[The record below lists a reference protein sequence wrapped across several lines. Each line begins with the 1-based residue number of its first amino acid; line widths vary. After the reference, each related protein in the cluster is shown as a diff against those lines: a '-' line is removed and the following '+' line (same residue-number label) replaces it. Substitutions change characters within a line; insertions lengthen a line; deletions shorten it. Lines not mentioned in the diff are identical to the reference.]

1 MKKEIDIA
9 FELLRAALEN
19 NGGQTTLNSQFLT
32 LNSHDWWSLFRL
44 LQRNHVAALCFEAA
58 AATDIPRE
66 VKIPWL
72 AEADKA
78 EEWHRF
84 QHEVQ
89 DEIVEVM
96 AKRGIET
103 LVLKGTHVAQYYPR
117 PELREFGDLDLYF
130 YDKHDEADRVA
141 REVLK
146 VDVSNDAHHHTKYNY
161 RGVTVESHYDFV
173 NTHYPPSN
181 RRYEAL
187 LKELVG
193 NNCLTDSKSQSLKDS
208 KTQGLKD
215 STAQDQLSTF
225 EILFLLRHMACHFAS
240 SRITLRDLV
249 DWTLTCRALQDKV
262 DWPLVEKTVSDY
274 GMTEFVSALN
284 TIAQQRLG
292 AQILC
297 HPATKSPSH
306 PDSMSRGMPSA
317 LPTSLDVSM
326 SQKLERDIVYGS
338 PETDD
343 KNADGLGRLTWKM
356 RRWNALAWKRK
367 MVYSDSPATLWFAN
381 LTSHAEKPRS
391 ILHKQ

>member
-1 MKKEIDIA
+1 M
-9 FELLRAALEN
+9 
-19 NGGQTTLNSQFLT
+19 
-32 LNSHDWWSLFRL
+32 
-44 LQRNHVAALCFEAA
+44 LQRNHLVALTAETVAAL
-58 AATDIPRE
+58 DVPRE

-78 EEWHRF
+78 ERWHRY
-84 QHEVQ
+84 QQEVQ
-89 DEIVEVM
+89 QDIIDTM
-96 AKRGIET
+96 ARHGIET
-103 LVLKGTHVAQYYPR
+103 LVLKGTHIAQYYPQ

-146 VDVSNDAHHHTKYNY
+146 VDVSNDAHHHSKYNY

-215 STAQDQLSTF
+215 STAQGQLSTF

-249 DWTLTCRALQDKV
+249 DWTLTCRVLQDKV
-262 DWPLVEKTVSDY
+262 DWPVVDRTASGY
-274 GMTEFVSALN
+274 GMAEFVSALN
-284 TIAQQRLG
+284 TIAEQRLG
-292 AQILC
+292 TQPPS
-297 HPATKSPSH
+297 HPVTQSPSH
-306 PDSMSRGMPSA
+306 LDSMSRC
-317 LPTSLDVSM
+317 LDVSM
-326 SQKLERDIVYGS
+326 SQKLERDLVYGS

-343 KNADGLGRLTWKM
+343 KNTDGLARLVWKQ

-367 MVYSDSPATLWFAN
+367 MVFNDSPATLWFAS

>member
-1 MKKEIDIA
+1 MTEMQLAYNMLK
-9 FELLRAALEN
+9 AALDGSKPCLGIELPDTN
-19 NGGQTTLNSQFLT
+19 
-32 LNSHDWWSLFRL
+32 HWWSLFRL
-44 LQRNHVAALCFEAA
+44 LQRNRVAALCFEAA
-58 AATDIPRE
+58 TATDIPRE

-146 VDVSNDAHHHTKYNY
+146 VEVSNDAHHHSKYNY

-181 RRYEAL
+181 RRYEMM
-187 LKELVG
+187 LKQLV
-193 NNCLTDSKSQSLKDS
+193 DEKSQL
-208 KTQGLKD
+208 
-215 STAQDQLSTF
+215 STFIFHLSTF

-249 DWTLTCRALQDKV
+249 DWTLTCRVLQDKV
-262 DWPLVEKTVSDY
+262 DWPLVERTIEDY

-292 AQILC
+292 TQPPS
-297 HPATKSPSH
+297 HPVTQSPSH
-306 PDSMSRGMPSA
+306 PDSMSRC
-317 LPTSLDVSM
+317 LDDSM
-326 SQKLERDIVYGS
+326 SQKLERDLVYGS

-343 KNADGLGRLTWKM
+343 KNTDGLARLIWKH

-367 MVYSDSPATLWFAN
+367 MVFNDSPATLWFAS

>member
-1 MKKEIDIA
+1 MDKA
-9 FELLRAALEN
+9 
-19 NGGQTTLNSQFLT
+19 GQETLNSQLST
-32 LNSHDWWSLFRL
+32 LNSKDWWSLFRL
-44 LQRNHVAALCFEAA
+44 LQRNHLVALTAETVAAL
-58 AATDIPRE
+58 DVPRE

-72 AEADKA
+72 AECDKA
-78 EEWHRF
+78 VRWHRF

-141 REVLK
+141 HEVLK
-146 VDVSNDAHHHTKYNY
+146 VDVSNDAHHHSKYNY

-173 NTHYPPSN
+173 NVHYPPSN
-181 RRYEAL
+181 RRYEAM

-193 NNCLTDSKSQSLKDS
+193 AKQVLHTTHYTLH
-208 KTQGLKD
+208 
-215 STAQDQLSTF
+215 TF
-225 EILFLLRHMACHFAS
+225 EVLFLLRHMACHFAS

-292 AQILC
+292 NQPPS
-297 HPATKSPSH
+297 HPVTQSPSH
-306 PDSMSRGMPSA
+306 PDSMSRC
-317 LPTSLDVSM
+317 LDVSM
-326 SQKLERDIVYGS
+326 SQKLERDLVHGS
-338 PETDD
+338 READD
-343 KNADGLGRLTWKM
+343 KNADGLARLIWKQH
-356 RRWNALAWKRK
+356 RWRALGWKRK
-367 MVYSDSPATLWFAN
+367 MVFNDSPATLWFAS

>member
-1 MKKEIDIA
+1 MDKA
-9 FELLRAALEN
+9 
-19 NGGQTTLNSQFLT
+19 GQETLNSQLST
-32 LNSHDWWSLFRL
+32 LNSKDWWSLFRL
-44 LQRNHVAALCFEAA
+44 LQRNHLVALTAETVAAL
-58 AATDIPRE
+58 DVPRE

-78 EEWHRF
+78 VRWYQY

-103 LVLKGTHVAQYYPR
+103 LVLKGTHIAQYYPT

-130 YDKHDEADRVA
+130 YNKHDEADRVA

-146 VDVSNDAHHHTKYNY
+146 VEVSNDAHHHSKYNY

-173 NTHYPPSN
+173 NVHYPPSN

-187 LKELVG
+187 LKELVS
-193 NNCLTDSKSQSLKDS
+193 NNSIKDSRTQSHKDSKSQGQL
-208 KTQGLKD
+208 
-215 STAQDQLSTF
+215 STFNFQLSTF

-240 SRITLRDLV
+240 SRITLRDLA
-249 DWTLTCRALQDKV
+249 DWALTCRALQDKV
-262 DWPLVEKTVSDY
+262 DWPLVERTVSDY

-284 TIAQQRLG
+284 AIAEQRLG
-292 AQILC
+292 TQPPS
-297 HPATKSPSH
+297 HPVTQSPSH
-306 PDSMSRGMPSA
+306 PDSMSRC
-317 LPTSLDVSM
+317 LDVSM
-326 SQKLERDIVYGS
+326 SQKLERDLVYGS

-343 KNADGLGRLTWKM
+343 KNADGLARLIWKQH
-356 RRWNALAWKRK
+356 RWRALGWKRK
-367 MVYSDSPATLWFAN
+367 MVFNDSPLRLMLAS